1 MIACDFDLNIT
12 FISCGWE
19 GSASDARV
27 LSSALLKGFQV
38 PPGKFY
44 LVDGGYANT
53 QSFLAPY
60 RGVRYHL
67 KEWGHG
73 HRRPQNYKEL
83 FNHRH
88 AVMRNHVERVL
99 GILKKRFPILNVGTF
114 HQPEN
119 QVKILAAAAIF
130 HNIIKM
136 HDGDEEW
143 LDDPQD
149 NIDPATF
156 VNLPDGDGDNLQEN
170 NILENNQQGNNLRDQ
185 IAWQMW
191 NDFQQQ

>member
-1 MIACDFDLNIT
+1 MLACDFDMNIT

-19 GSASDARV
+19 GSASVARV
-27 LSSALLKGFQV
+27 LSSAMLKGFNV
-38 PPGKFY
+38 PNGKFY

-53 QSFLAPY
+53 QHFLAPY

-73 HRRPQNYKEL
+73 RHRLQDHMEL

-88 AVMRNHVERVL
+88 AVLRNHIERLL
-99 GILKKRFPILNVGTF
+99 GILKKRFSILNVGTF
-114 HQPEN
+114 HPITN

-136 HDGDEEW
+136 HNGD
-143 LDDPQD
+143 
-149 NIDPATF
+149 
-156 VNLPDGDGDNLQEN
+156 
-170 NILENNQQGNNLRDQ
+170 
-185 IAWQMW
+185 
-191 NDFQQQ
+191 

>member
-1 MIACDFDLNIT
+1 MVACDFDLNIT

-19 GSASDARV
+19 GSATDARV
-27 LSSALLKGFQV
+27 LSSAQLKGFQV
-38 PPGKFY
+38 PNGKFY

-53 QSFLAPY
+53 QHFLAPY

-67 KEWGHG
+67 KEWDHG
-73 HRRPQNYKEL
+73 RHQPQNHKEL

-88 AVMRNHVERVL
+88 VVMRNHVERAL
-99 GILKKRFPILNVGTF
+99 GVLKKRFPILNVGTF
-114 HQPEN
+114 HRIRN
-119 QVKILAAAAIF
+119 QVKIPAATAIF

-136 HDGDEEW
+136 RDGDEEW
-143 LDDPQD
+143 LDNQPD
-149 NIDPATF
+149 NIDPADF
-156 VNLPDGDGDNLQEN
+156 VDLPNDDGDNLQAN
-170 NILENNQQGNNLRDQ
+170 NLLANNLQGNNLRDQ